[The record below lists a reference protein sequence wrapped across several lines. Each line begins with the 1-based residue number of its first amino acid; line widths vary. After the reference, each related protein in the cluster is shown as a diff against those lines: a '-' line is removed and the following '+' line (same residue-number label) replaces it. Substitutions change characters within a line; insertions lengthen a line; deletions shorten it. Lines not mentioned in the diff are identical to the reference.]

1 MTNLTPEQQAV
12 IDAAVAWRNADVGRD
27 ATDADLMTEEELI
40 DAVDALLSTPEYREK
55 NDG

>member
-12 IDAAVAWRNADVGRD
+12 IDAAVAWHTENRNAMLGK
-27 ATDADLMTEEELI
+27 ALELRLALN
-40 DAVDALLSTPEYREK
+40 DAVRALLTTPEYREK